1 MAKNIFIARHGL
13 TQWNLE
19 GKVQG
24 QADIPLLEGG
34 IKQAYALAE
43 KIRDEQIPISKILT
57 SPLQRA
63 KKTAQIVSDVNNI
76 EVFDEPALTEWCFGK
91 FEGIPHPKEF
101 HEAKKQF
108 ANSYES
114 GESLLKLSQRVY
126 NLLDRIKNEEINNIL
141 LVTHGGVAKVIHSY
155 FFDMTNEEFSSFFL
169 ENCEIREYNF

>member
-24 QADIPLLEGG
+24 QSDIPLLDGG

-43 KIRDEQIPISKILT
+43 KIRDEKISIPKILT

-63 KKTAQIVSDVNNI
+63 KKTAQIVSELNNI

-114 GESLLKLSQRVY
+114 GESIL
-126 NLLDRIKNEEINNIL
+126 NLI
-141 LVTHGGVAKVIHSY
+141 
-155 FFDMTNEEFSSFFL
+155 
-169 ENCEIREYNF
+169 

>member
-43 KIRDEQIPISKILT
+43 KIKTEQIPISKILT

-63 KKTAQIVSDVNNI
+63 
-76 EVFDEPALTEWCFGK
+76 
-91 FEGIPHPKEF
+91 
-101 HEAKKQF
+101 
-108 ANSYES
+108 
-114 GESLLKLSQRVY
+114 
-126 NLLDRIKNEEINNIL
+126 
-141 LVTHGGVAKVIHSY
+141 
-155 FFDMTNEEFSSFFL
+155 
-169 ENCEIREYNF
+169 